1 MTDDLRAWLA
11 ARNWELTQASE
22 LCWLDHP
29 SPVPPGYRKEWT
41 DRQGETWEIFLCL
54 EDAAVLERGAFGG
67 DYRGAL
73 TPPDSRAQEW
83 PWLRVDPFRVAG
95 L

>member
-1 MTDDLRAWLA
+1 VKDDLRAWLA
-11 ARNWELTQASE
+11 VRGWELAETSE

-29 SPVPPGYRKEWT
+29 APVPGFRKEWT
-41 DRQGETWEIFLCL
+41 DRQGGTWEIFLCP
-54 EDAAVLERGAFGG
+54 EDAEVLERGVYGG

-73 TPPDSRAQEW
+73 TPADSQAQEW